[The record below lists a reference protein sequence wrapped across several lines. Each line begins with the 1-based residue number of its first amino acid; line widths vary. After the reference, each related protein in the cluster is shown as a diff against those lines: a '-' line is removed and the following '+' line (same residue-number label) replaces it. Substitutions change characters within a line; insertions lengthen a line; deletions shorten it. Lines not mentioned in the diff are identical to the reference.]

1 MWIFAKCPPS
11 AIVLH
16 KAQAFTKD
24 NKTLSPKILHAVTEK
39 IVTLELAEYAT
50 IYAKRDLYRL
60 SIPL

>member
-1 MWIFAKCPPS
+1 
-11 AIVLH
+11 VLH